1 MVSPYQAQGRW
12 QHSSGGEIE
21 IKVDGP
27 ELGAECSADMCRDL
41 PV

>member
-1 MVSPYQAQGRW
+1 MVSPYQTQGRW

-27 ELGAECSADMCRDL
+27 ELGGQAAH
-41 PV
+41 P